1 MSKTKRRLLI
11 VVWSFVL
18 IILLIIGMFLL
29 FDANIR
35 PVVIALVSAR
45 TQAMAARYINDA
57 ANETLYSGLEFDDLV
72 RISTGELGRVSY
84 VQADAVAIN
93 RIGVSVAQRAQS
105 RMEEELV
112 RYVDIPLG
120 SFVGGQLLSGRGPN
134 VRISTLPVGISYT
147 RYKSEFIAA
156 GINQTRHRIFLEIV
170 TQVRV
175 VIPPSSEM
183 VTANN
188 EILVAETIIIG
199 DVPQSYISVED
210 LEDSQNF
217 VPDWN

>member
-1 MSKTKRRLLI
+1 MQGKKRKLKRAAWSI
-11 VVWSFVL
+11 VVIL
-18 IILLIIGMFLL
+18 ILLLTIFIL
-29 FDANIR
+29 FDYNIR
-35 PVVIALVSAR
+35 PVVISLVSAR
-45 TQAMAARYINDA
+45 MQAMAVRYINDA
-57 ANETLYSGLEFDDLV
+57 ANETLYSGLTFDDLV
-72 RISTGELGRVSY
+72 RISTNDEGRAAY

-93 RIGVSVAQRAQS
+93 RIGVSVAQSAQS
-105 RMEEELV
+105 RMEQELL

-134 VRISTLPVGISYT
+134 VRIPTLPVGTSYT

-175 VIPPSSEM
+175 VIPPSSEI
-183 VTANN
+183 VTAHN
-188 EILVAETIIIG
+188 EVLVAETIIIG

-210 LEDSQNF
+210 IKDSQNF

>member
-18 IILLIIGMFLL
+18 IILLIIGLFLL

-188 EILVAETIIIG
+188 EILVAETIIVG